1 MRRSRVELKADLT
14 KLAGE
19 VIDELL
25 DWTADTPEPTLT
37 QIEDLVLELC
47 KRLSERMAL
56 TVIEAQDAIR
66 PVPGPSCPTC
76 GREMHYK
83 DMKPNTV
90 ESRVGTLPLIRGYY
104 HCPTCPTGLF
114 PWIANWSCGISTGV
128 SKWHSTPFG

>member
-14 KLAGE
+14 KLADE

-37 QIEDLVLELC
+37 QIEDLVLVLR

-66 PVPGPSCPTC
+66 PVPG
-76 GREMHYK
+76 
-83 DMKPNTV
+83 
-90 ESRVGTLPLIRGYY
+90 RVAPRAGERCITKI
-104 HCPTCPTGLF
+104 
-114 PWIANWSCGISTGV
+114 
-128 SKWHSTPFG
+128 